1 MKKNIIV
8 LIISATLIGG
18 MGTTAYASVG
28 PNVTKT
34 TYSNC
39 NQVNS
44 NVDKLSEQINKKG
57 LIKYT
62 YQGGFGDVKNNCV
75 KYFQGILSGN
85 KIVESTVSTEEA
97 NTTENNTDVD
107 TTSQDTNNQDINNQ
121 VNDESGQVTE
131 NEVKTNTQED
141 KEAEVTVTIPEKET
155 TKEVTTTPKT
165 EIEKPNTTTPKTE
178 TAKPDTTTPT
188 QTPVVQAPTTNVSDS
203 FMAKV
208 EQLIFQRVNQERAKA
223 GLSTL
228 TYNTTMEKYARYKSK
243 DMGDKGYFDHEDLQG
258 NLITVKME
266 NEGVSYKAWGENIA
280 YIGGVSD
287 ENALATQ
294 FMDNWMNSPGHRA
307 NILSNNFSSI
317 GVGVYKIG
325 NKVYATQEFYK

>member
-1 MKKNIIV
+1 MKKNIIA

-18 MGTTAYASVG
+18 IGTTAYASVG
-28 PNVTKT
+28 PNATKT
-34 TYSNC
+34 TYSTC
-39 NQVNS
+39 DQVNS
-44 NVDKLSEQINKKG
+44 NLDKLPGLINKQG

-62 YQGGFGDVKNNCV
+62 CQGGFEDVKNNCFN
-75 KYFQGILSGN
+75 YFQKILSGN
-85 KIVESTVSTEEA
+85 KIVDSTVSTEEA
-97 NTTENNTDVD
+97 NTTDVA
-107 TTSQDTNNQDINNQ
+107 TTSQDTNNQ
-121 VNDESGQVTE
+121 VNAGQATE
-131 NEVKTNTQED
+131 NKVDTNTSGD
-141 KEAEVTVTIPEKET
+141 KTTEVTV
-155 TKEVTTTPKT
+155 TTPKT
-165 EIEKPNTTTPKTE
+165 ETTKVVTTTPKTE
-178 TAKPDTTTPT
+178 TAKPSATTSNTT
-188 QTPVVQAPTTNVSDS
+188 TPVVQAPTTNVSDS

-208 EQLIFQRVNQERAKA
+208 EQLIFQRVNEERAKA

-228 TYNTTMEKYARYKSK
+228 TYNTTMEKYARYKSQ
-243 DMGDKGYFDHEDLQG
+243 DMGDKGYFAHEDLQG
-258 NLITVKME
+258 NLITVKMQ